1 VRFTLPLW
9 LAASLKMSALVVL
22 RDELL
27 AVYTPDT
34 RSRAGGRGS
43 LVLRQGRRLVVRI
56 CGEDVVER

>member
-1 VRFTLPLW
+1 
-9 LAASLKMSALVVL
+9 MSALVVL